1 MEQKYLV
8 IGGLVLIALAF
19 VAGVVFSPSGYLTAT
34 KELACIKLGTSSEP
48 CDGVSDYWAEHT
60 YKTRLACEGD
70 VDDAEPVGRM
80 CQGYD
85 CSCKLVN

>member
-1 MEQKYLV
+1 MERKYIV
-8 IGGLVLIALAF
+8 IGGLALLALAF

-34 KELACIKLGTSSEP
+34 KNIGCVKLNTGTEL
-48 CDGVSDYWAEHT
+48 CDGVSDYWTTHT
-60 YKTRLACEGD
+60 YKTRFACEDD

-85 CSCKLVN
+85 CSCKVVN